1 MESGEPMKANQWI
14 ALVLGVVALV
24 MLAKRFGPELTGSA
38 PFKVDKLCVLI
49 VRESADVA
57 KYSRDQLNAINGTAW
72 RSYVKEKGGTFR
84 VADPNDDLSREAPWV
99 SEAMK
104 IERESL
110 PWVLVS
116 NGKTGTG
123 EPLTDSET
131 LLATIKK
138 HGE

>member
-1 MESGEPMKANQWI
+1 MKTNQWI
-14 ALVLGVVALV
+14 ALVLGVVALI
-24 MLAKRFGPELTGSA
+24 MLAKKFVPGISGAA
-38 PFKVDKLCVLI
+38 PFKADKLCVLI

-57 KYSRDQLNAINGTAW
+57 KYTTDQLNAINGTTW
-72 RSYVKEKGGTFR
+72 RAYVKEKGGAFR
-84 VADPNDDLSREAPWV
+84 VADPNDDLSLEAPWV
-99 SEAMK
+99 AEAMK

-123 EPLTDSET
+123 ELLTNSET